1 MSNPLPHPSFPCDS
15 LPAEPRLAR
24 LLGVYPQREEGR
36 HLQRV
41 RIPGG
46 RLAGAQW
53 RAIAAIAR
61 QFVPATPLHLTT
73 RQDIEIHDLTAGQF
87 PAVQRRLADAGL
99 TGLGGCG
106 DTLRNVTVCACSGL
120 RGKPDL
126 MPLAL
131 RIQQVLQSQDW
142 VFDLPRKFKT
152 SLSAC
157 KSACAQPWINDLGL
171 IATEREGQPGFEV
184 IAAGSLGPKPATGI
198 RCFDFLPAA
207 DAIPLAVAALRVF
220 HAHGD
225 RKTRGIARLRHVR
238 QRLGDGPFVALL
250 REEFDRARAETEK
263 PVAAPVPVG
272 NAAPMVRQALTFPN
286 GDVSPTAADA
296 LGQLAD
302 TLPVRILA
310 DHRAVVF
317 AADAA
322 IIASALAAAPAL
334 ADAARPQPTVVAC
347 PGTKWCHRGLADTR
361 GLANRIRAEL
371 AGQFTAGPTVRISG
385 CPNGCAQ
392 SGVARIGLVGRATGP
407 AADRRQVFDLFTGG
421 DDGRGPALATPAESA
436 LSPDEVLA
444 RLANL
449 GK

>member
-1 MSNPLPHPSFPCDS
+1 MTNPLPHPNFPCDA
-15 LPAEPRLAR
+15 LPSEARLAR
-24 LLGVYPQREEGR
+24 LLGVYPQREEGL

-46 RLAGAQW
+46 RLTGAQW

-61 QFVPATPLHLTT
+61 EFAPATPLHLTT
-73 RQDIEIHDLTAGQF
+73 RQDIEIHDLAADQF

-99 TGLGGCG
+99 SGLGGCG

-131 RIQQVLQSQDW
+131 RIQQELQSQDW

-171 IATEREGQPGFEV
+171 IATERDGQPGFEV
-184 IAAGSLGPKPATGI
+184 IAAGSLGPKPATGV
-198 RCFDFLPAA
+198 RCFDFIPAT
-207 DAIPLAVAALRVF
+207 DAIPLAIAALRVF

-225 RKTRGIARLRHVR
+225 RKSRGTARLRHVR
-238 QRLGDGPFVALL
+238 QRLGDGPFVAML
-250 REEFDRARAETEK
+250 REEFDRARAEK
-263 PVAAPVPVG
+263 PAAAPVPVG
-272 NAAPMVRQALTFPN
+272 NADPMVRQILTFPN
-286 GDVSPTAADA
+286 GDVSPAAADA

-310 DHRAVVF
+310 DHRVVVF

-322 IIASALAAAPAL
+322 TIASTLAPVL

-361 GLANRIRAEL
+361 SLANRIRAEL
-371 AGQFTAGPTVRISG
+371 ASQFTAGPTVRISG

-407 AADRRQVFDLFTGG
+407 VADRRQVFDLSTGG

-436 LSPDEVLA
+436 LSPDAVLA
-444 RLANL
+444 RLATL
-449 GK
+449 GR